1 MTTLVLGATGA
12 TGKQL
17 VEQLLIMGQKVKVI
31 VRPTGKIPDNWKSN
45 DNISII
51 KSHYLKD

>member
-17 VEQLLIMGQKVKVI
+17 VECNTSYPSRQNIDYSKVHFNASYGVF
-31 VRPTGKIPDNWKSN
+31 PSN
-45 DNISII
+45 APWGR
-51 KSHYLKD
+51 LKL